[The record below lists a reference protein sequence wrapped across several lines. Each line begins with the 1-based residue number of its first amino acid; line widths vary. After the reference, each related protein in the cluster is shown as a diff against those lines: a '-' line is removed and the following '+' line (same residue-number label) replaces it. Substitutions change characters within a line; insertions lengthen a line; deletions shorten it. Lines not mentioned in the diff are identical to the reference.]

1 MAPVRTSLLSELK
14 RRNVLRVAM
23 AYAAVAWL
31 LIQVVETVLPLYGFE
46 DSAARTIVTILIVGF
61 FPAIV
66 LAWVFE
72 WTPEGIRKDSEA
84 APREPGS
91 GKWLDRVIVLTLVV
105 AVSFFAIDK
114 FVFDPAR
121 DAEIVEQA
129 MEQGRREGMLGA
141 YGEKSIAVLPFEN
154 LSHDPAQDYFGLGIA
169 EEVLNL
175 LARIPTLRVISR
187 TSSFKLSEQ
196 ELDVPAIAARLDVAH
211 VLEGSVR
218 VSGNQLRI
226 TAQLIEGETN
236 SHIWSDTWDRDLGDV
251 FAIQDE
257 IASEVVERLEI
268 LLSGDMPRSVR
279 TDPVVYALTLQA
291 REHDRPV
298 LTADP
303 EIGVELLRRALELDP
318 DYVPALLQ
326 LNYFA
331 WTLVREHGD
340 DAGEMARLERDTF
353 NHAVAIAPDDPEVV
367 ARRAWE
373 AFEIEH
379 NWPIAATLFERAVAL
394 DPGNPRV
401 LQWSAAYAG
410 IIGQLD
416 TAITLRERQLSID
429 PLCVFCAYHLMRHT
443 YRAGRTDESIEW
455 HRVFLDMGGS
465 GGYMR
470 LGKVHLVRGE
480 PDLALQV
487 FKKQQDTLLNQ
498 VGQAMALHD
507 LGREDEAQAMLRDLA
522 PDVDRERAGW
532 LAQAYAWIGDVDGA
546 FGWLARFHER
556 DDYRYFFL
564 DMTEPMFEKLHD
576 DPRWLDLRR
585 KVRLSSE
592 QLARIEFDPR
602 LPQA

>member
-1 MAPVRTSLLSELK
+1 
-14 RRNVLRVAM
+14 M

-31 LIQVVETVLPLYGFE
+31 LIQVAETVLPLYGFD
-46 DSAARTIVTILIVGF
+46 DSAARTVVTIVIVGF

-91 GKWLDRVIVLTLVV
+91 GKWLDRGIILTLVV

-114 FVFDPAR
+114 YVFDPAR
-121 DAEIVEQA
+121 DAAIVEQA
-129 MEQGRREGMLGA
+129 IEQGRREGMLGT
-141 YGEKSIAVLPFEN
+141 YGEQSIAVLPFEN
-154 LSHDPAQDYFGLGIA
+154 LSDDPAQDFFGLGIA
-169 EEVLNL
+169 EELLNL

-187 TSSFKLSEQ
+187 TSSFKVSEQ
-196 ELDVPAIAARLDVAH
+196 ELDVPEIAARLDVAH

-218 VSGNQLRI
+218 VAGNQLRI
-226 TAQLIEGETN
+226 TAQLIEGTTN
-236 SHIWSDTWDRDLGDV
+236 SHIWSDTWDRELGDV

-257 IASEVVERLEI
+257 IASEVVQRLEI
-268 LLSGDMPRSVR
+268 LLSGEMPRSVR
-279 TDPVVYALTLQA
+279 TDPVAYALTLQA

-298 LTADP
+298 LIADP
-303 EIGVELLRRALELDP
+303 DVGVELLRRALELDP
-318 DYVPALLQ
+318 DYIPALLQ

-331 WTLVREHGD
+331 WTLARENRD
-340 DAGEMARLERDTF
+340 DAGEMARLERDTY
-353 NHAVAIAPDDPEVV
+353 NHAVAIAQDDPEVV

-373 AFEIEH
+373 AFEVEH
-379 NWPIAATLFERAVAL
+379 NWPVAATLFEQAVAL

-401 LQWSAAYAG
+401 LQWSSAYAN
-410 IIGQLD
+410 IIGQHD
-416 TAITLRERQLSID
+416 TAIRLRERQLSID
-429 PLCVFCAYHLMRHT
+429 PLCIFCAYQLMRLT

-465 GGYMR
+465 GGYSR

-480 PDLALQV
+480 PDLALHV
-487 FKKQQDTLLNQ
+487 FKKQEDTVLNLA
-498 VGQAMALHD
+498 GQAMALHD
-507 LGREDEAQAMLRDLA
+507 LGREDEARAMLADLA
-522 PDVDRERAGW
+522 PDVDRERARW
-532 LAQAYAWIGDVDGA
+532 LAEAHAWIGEVDGA

-556 DDYRYFFL
+556 DDYRYFFI
-564 DMTEPMFEKLHD
+564 DMTDPIFENLYD

-592 QLARIEFDPR
+592 QLATIEFDPR